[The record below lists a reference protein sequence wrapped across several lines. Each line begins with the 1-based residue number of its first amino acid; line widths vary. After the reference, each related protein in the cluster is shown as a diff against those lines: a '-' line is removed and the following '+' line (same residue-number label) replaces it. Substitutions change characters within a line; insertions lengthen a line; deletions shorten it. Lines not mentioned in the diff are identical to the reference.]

1 MIAGEPGLGKSQV
14 AIAIAAAVT
23 TSGSWPLVRDCA
35 PLGSVI
41 ILSAEDGLA
50 DTVRPRFDA
59 AGGDASRVR
68 IVRAVELIG
77 MGGARRRSFDL
88 AADLALLEQEI
99 KACGDA
105 RLVLIDPVSSYLG
118 KTDSH
123 KNADVRSVLEPLAEM
138 AERLRVAVV
147 AITHLSKGDGKAI
160 NRFIGSIAFVAA
172 ARTAFAVVTDPDD
185 KSGARRLLLPVKNNI
200 AAKQE
205 GLAFRL
211 AQTIISDDII
221 GSYVVWDETAPV
233 TVSVDQALAGG
244 SSGGENTATGQAADL
259 LREILSAGPVN
270 VLDIEAEAR
279 AAAMLSETQRL
290 NGSKPFRTAAD
301 VLGIVRRRIG
311 FGPGAQ
317 VQWSLPDANR
327 AHAEAEARR

>member
-1 MIAGEPGLGKSQV
+1 
-14 AIAIAAAVT
+14 
-23 TSGSWPLVRDCA
+23 
-35 PLGSVI
+35 
-41 ILSAEDGLA
+41 
-50 DTVRPRFDA
+50 
-59 AGGDASRVR
+59 
-68 IVRAVELIG
+68 
-77 MGGARRRSFDL
+77 
-88 AADLALLEQEI
+88 
-99 KACGDA
+99 
-105 RLVLIDPVSSYLG
+105 
-118 KTDSH
+118 
-123 KNADVRSVLEPLAEM
+123 
-138 AERLRVAVV
+138 
-147 AITHLSKGDGKAI
+147 
-160 NRFIGSIAFVAA
+160 
-172 ARTAFAVVTDPDD
+172 VTDPDD
-185 KSGARRLLLPVKNNI
+185 ESGARRLLLPVKNNI

-259 LREILSAGPVN
+259 LCEILSAGPVN